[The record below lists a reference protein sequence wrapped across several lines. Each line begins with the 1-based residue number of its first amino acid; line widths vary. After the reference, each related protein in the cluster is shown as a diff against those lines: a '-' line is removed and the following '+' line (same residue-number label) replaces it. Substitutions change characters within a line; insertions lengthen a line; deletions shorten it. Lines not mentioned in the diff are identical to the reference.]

1 MITVAKAKIIK
12 RKRRIRLERIAS
24 LLFVLA
30 AVVYLGAKCGLKA
43 YNQNLQ
49 KVATQAEEKVSNLK
63 TEVGKLEDEVINLQS
78 RDRVVGM
85 AEKKGLKTNQEQVVV
100 MGEDLEEK

>member
-1 MITVAKAKIIK
+1 MTVAKAKIVK
-12 RKRRIRLERIAS
+12 RKRRIRLEGIAG

-43 YNQNLQ
+43 YNQGLQ
-49 KVATQAEEKVSNLK
+49 KVATQAEEKVTDLK
-63 TEVGKLEDEVINLQS
+63 NEDGKLEDEVINLQR

-100 MGEDLEEK
+100 MGEDLEDK

>member
-1 MITVAKAKIIK
+1 MTVAKAKIVK
-12 RKRRIRLERIAS
+12 RKRRIRLEGIAG

-43 YNQNLQ
+43 YNQGLQ
-49 KVATQAEEKVSNLK
+49 KVATQAEEKVTALK
-63 TEVGKLEDEVINLQS
+63 NEVGKLEDEVINLQR

-100 MGEDLEEK
+100 MGEDLGAK